1 MLENTKVERA
11 IQANLKLQKLYMAL
25 EAVDSRLTQLELNQH
40 MSAEDKARQLHLLAK
55 EAELNAKI
63 REEIALASL

>member
-1 MLENTKVERA
+1 MLENTKVELA

-40 MSAEDKARQLHLLAK
+40 MSSEDKARQLQLLAK
-55 EAELNAKI
+55 ESELNAKI